1 MEGIMQLEHLLTD
14 EQKDLRSMIR
24 KFVQNEIMPVRAKIE
39 DDYGLVESIH
49 KKLVELGIQRA
60 GYPAEYGG
68 GNHNSYINGAILC
81 EELARGDAGMS
92 LSVGINGTLLNP
104 AMAAGNKVVLDRF
117 APAFCGDT
125 LTYACLSMT
134 DSTGGADTE
143 NPLLQ
148 GRGITTRAR
157 LDGDEYVISGTK
169 AWPTH
174 GGIASFYLTICTTDP
189 AAGEEG
195 IALIYVPAGSAGL
208 SFGKPEAKMGFRTS
222 VNSIIYYDSVRVPQ
236 EYRLAG
242 PGHDAHFYH
251 AATGTIAQWHSSTIS
266 LGIAQAAFEIALD
279 YTKERKSGG
288 KPVREW
294 SMAAGILADM
304 AIRLDMTRG
313 AVYNLSWMMDHPEDY
328 GPPFSNRMISKASST
343 KIFAADACVWVAN
356 KAAELMGSNG
366 ISPEYHLEK
375 YLRDAKI
382 TQLWLGGQQISRYR
396 VVRAYYDYVV

>member
-1 MEGIMQLEHLLTD
+1 MQLEHLLTD

-208 SFGKPEAKMGFRTS
+208 SC
-222 VNSIIYYDSVRVPQ
+222 
-236 EYRLAG
+236 
-242 PGHDAHFYH
+242 PGTFIVQGGS
-251 AATGTIAQWHSSTIS
+251 AAS
-266 LGIAQAAFEIALD
+266 
-279 YTKERKSGG
+279 
-288 KPVREW
+288 
-294 SMAAGILADM
+294 
-304 AIRLDMTRG
+304 
-313 AVYNLSWMMDHPEDY
+313 
-328 GPPFSNRMISKASST
+328 GPPST
-343 KIFAADACVWVAN
+343 ALSIMTVLESRKNTGWRGRGMMPIFIMPQP
-356 KAAELMGSNG
+356 EPLLNG
-366 ISPEYHLEK
+366 TLPPYPLA
-375 YLRDAKI
+375 LPRP
-382 TQLWLGGQQISRYR
+382 LSR
-396 VVRAYYDYVV
+396 